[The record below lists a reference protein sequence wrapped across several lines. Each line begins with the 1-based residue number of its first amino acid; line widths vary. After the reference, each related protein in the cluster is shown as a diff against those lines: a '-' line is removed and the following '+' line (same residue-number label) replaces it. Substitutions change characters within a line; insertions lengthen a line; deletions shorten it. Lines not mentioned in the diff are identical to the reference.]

1 MPDYLTSSPLSV
13 SLQINGNPGPA
24 KTCYALSPTYDS
36 LCASTAQSAASS
48 GGRFATLIG
57 YDGGMAADVFTHD
70 IYFAINYWFLG
81 AVALVAIAAVT
92 YWWRS
97 KRRH

>member
-1 MPDYLTSSPLSV
+1 M
-13 SLQINGNPGPA
+13 GGA
-24 KTCYALSPTYDS
+24 
-36 LCASTAQSAASS
+36 AAS
-48 GGRFATLIG
+48 RIARLIG
-57 YDGGMAADVFTHD
+57 YDGGMAADVFVHD

-81 AVALVAIAAVT
+81 AVALVTIAAVT